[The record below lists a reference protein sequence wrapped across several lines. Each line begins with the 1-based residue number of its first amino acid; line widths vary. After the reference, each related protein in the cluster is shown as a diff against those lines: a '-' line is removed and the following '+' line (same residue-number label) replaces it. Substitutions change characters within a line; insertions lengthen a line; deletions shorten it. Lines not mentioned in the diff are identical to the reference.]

1 MADWCSTSSPRR
13 RCAQPARAQSTPHA
27 IPPTNEDREHTH
39 RTKLALPRTPRAT
52 PSPRASRAPRRWAF
66 DLGELVDHSV
76 VGGRRRRY
84 ARLARASSER
94 LREARRWGIPGWV
107 SIRQQGEGGKASN
120 SAPDFLR
127 GAPGDKCG
135 RDAADCAPSIDE
147 GDDAAVMRAAPNEKI
162 SFKGGE
168 TKRSSGS
175 ERATEVN
182 RFSTDFSVALKL
194 NDSAA
199 LKPPLKSF
207 DSVALKAPLNTII
220 SAAPKRAPKL
230 INSVPLSARLS
241 LNQRTRG
248 FTLGSNRWVHSQG
261 LPLRKYKTV
270 QWKGNKSF
278 TY

>member
-107 SIRQQGEGGKASN
+107 SIRQQGEGGKVRKAVVRNHHSHCDSYLEQASN

-162 SFKGGE
+162 SSRE
-168 TKRSSGS
+168 
-175 ERATEVN
+175 
-182 RFSTDFSVALKL
+182 
-194 NDSAA
+194 
-199 LKPPLKSF
+199 
-207 DSVALKAPLNTII
+207 
-220 SAAPKRAPKL
+220 
-230 INSVPLSARLS
+230 
-241 LNQRTRG
+241 
-248 FTLGSNRWVHSQG
+248 
-261 LPLRKYKTV
+261 
-270 QWKGNKSF
+270 
-278 TY
+278 